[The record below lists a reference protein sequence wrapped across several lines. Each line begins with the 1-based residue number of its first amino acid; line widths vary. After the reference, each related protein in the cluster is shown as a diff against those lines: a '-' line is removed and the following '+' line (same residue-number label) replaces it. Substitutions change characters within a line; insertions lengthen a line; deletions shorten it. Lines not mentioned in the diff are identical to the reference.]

1 MISDQ
6 ELRAAVAC
14 YHKQRQTLS
23 ASHIAHVKAQKSF
36 KEAIHCAA
44 LAIDTHHKIHPHQ
57 RRVGRRTLEALA
69 NQVATIEQELK
80 AARNFDE
87 LYRLLEELN
96 VPGIGALTVYDTA
109 LRIAHVRTGC
119 LPDKIYLHT
128 GTRAGARRVVPHLAG
143 QAFIYKTD
151 LPAVLKQSDLD
162 CAELE
167 DLLCHMMKPLFKECR
182 KALLPDC

>member
-1 MISDQ
+1 MFSDQ
-6 ELRAAVAC
+6 ELRAIVAH
-14 YHKQRQTLS
+14 YNTQRQTHS
-23 ASHIAHVKAQKSF
+23 TSYIAHVQSQKHF
-36 KEAIHCAA
+36 KDAIRCAA

-109 LRIAHVRTGC
+109 LRIAHVKTAC

-128 GTRAGARRVVPHLAG
+128 GTRAGARQVVPHLAR
-143 QAFIYKTD
+143 QAYIYKTD
-151 LPAVLKQSDLD
+151 LPAALKHSDLN

-167 DLLCHMMKPLFKECR
+167 DLLCHMMKPLFKEGR
-182 KALLPDC
+182 KTRSSDC